1 MLLHNITLSVE
12 CMVRGESLMQVMM
25 ALKRKMQNTLHRII
39 YRYLSFRLHPVWLSL
54 DPSTSTNDPVLFLL
68 MAK

>member
-39 YRYLSFRLHPVWLSL
+39 YRYFSFRLHPV
-54 DPSTSTNDPVLFLL
+54 
-68 MAK
+68 